1 MKYSYII
8 IMLCT
13 IVIACT
19 NKFEKEAKVQ
29 DTINGKEYNELMNK
43 YGNLPAPGWGANPFQ
58 KIPDDSVMKIPY
70 GLTKLQFM
78 ESAKKINE
86 WRESDPYQQKI
97 KASRDS
103 FIVAVKAGKATLSY
117 DSAGYAVFICGNKRW
132 IKKLEQGQESKGWV
146 IEDKK

>member
-1 MKYSYII
+1 MALQNCSLWNRQK
-8 IMLCT
+8 
-13 IVIACT
+13 
-19 NKFEKEAKVQ
+19 NKR
-29 DTINGKEYNELMNK
+29 
-43 YGNLPAPGWGANPFQ
+43 
-58 KIPDDSVMKIPY
+58 
-70 GLTKLQFM
+70 M
-78 ESAKKINE
+78 EGIRSL
-86 WRESDPYQQKI
+86 STKI